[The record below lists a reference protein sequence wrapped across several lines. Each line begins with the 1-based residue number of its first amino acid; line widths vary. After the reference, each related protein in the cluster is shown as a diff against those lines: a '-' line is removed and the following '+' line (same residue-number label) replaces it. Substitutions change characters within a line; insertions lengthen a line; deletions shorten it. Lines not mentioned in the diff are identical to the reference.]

1 MSEARTRYV
10 AYASRLRV
18 GCPENYDFP
27 KLCHYYYWI
36 RAVAHSMSVQ
46 YNAILRSLA
55 LLEQES

>member
-1 MSEARTRYV
+1 M
-10 AYASRLRV
+10 L
-18 GCPENYDFP
+18 NDFP
-27 KLCHYYYWI
+27 KLYHYYYWI